1 MSLFHTADLACP
13 SCGAASAQ
21 TIAHSVAANR
31 RPDLRGAILDRTF
44 QVLTCGACGISF
56 RLAPALTYRA
66 DLYGRGAGQL
76 DTCPGTDRPLWDALE
91 AGALDI
97 FNDSFRTAA
106 PSAAQAL
113 GARLVVRVTFGWSGL
128 REKLLRQD
136 YGIDDTVLELLK
148 LALLRTTDAAHLQ
161 ETAALH
167 LVGRKG
173 DGTLLLAWL
182 DDETEGADEAIEV
195 PAALL
200 DGIAADTAWE
210 SARAELTN
218 GPFVDV
224 STLLVEPELA
234 LPD

>member
-1 MSLFHTADLACP
+1 M
-13 SCGAASAQ
+13 
-21 TIAHSVAANR
+21 
-31 RPDLRGAILDRTF
+31 
-44 QVLTCGACGISF
+44 
-56 RLAPALTYRA
+56 
-66 DLYGRGAGQL
+66 
-76 DTCPGTDRPLWDALE
+76 
-91 AGALDI
+91 
-97 FNDSFRTAA
+97 
-106 PSAAQAL
+106 
-113 GARLVVRVTFGWSGL
+113 TFGWSGL